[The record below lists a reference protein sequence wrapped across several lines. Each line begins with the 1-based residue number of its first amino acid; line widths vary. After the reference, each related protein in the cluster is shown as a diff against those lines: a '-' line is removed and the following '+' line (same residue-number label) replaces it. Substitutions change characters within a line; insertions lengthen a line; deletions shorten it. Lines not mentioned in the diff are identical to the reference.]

1 MIISDEIQIKRYAAF
16 YRGWCQ
22 AFGEHDGEI
31 EESADINWIYSDVA
45 IGMVMSPSLQKRFMR
60 HLLGKENAQPRI
72 ILASRS
78 IKVGEEWIS
87 LESESETDVR
97 GLGRMQA
104 LLSSGLRIH
113 MYMSSHFYY
122 PAGTRII
129 TFSTRRPMPII
140 YREISPLY
148 IQLSD

>member
-1 MIISDEIQIKRYAAF
+1 MIISDEIRIKRYAAY

-87 LESESETDVR
+87 LESETDVR

-104 LLSSGLRIH
+104 LLNSGLLIH

-122 PAGTRII
+122 SAGTRII
-129 TFSTRRPMPII
+129 TLSTRKPLPIM

>member
-31 EESADINWIYSDVA
+31 EESADINWIYSEAA
-45 IGMVMSPSLQKRFMR
+45 IGMVMSPTLQKRFMR

-78 IKVGEEWIS
+78 IKVGEESIS
-87 LESESETDVR
+87 LESETDVR
-97 GLGRMQA
+97 GLARMQA
-104 LLSSGLRIH
+104 LLNSGLLIH

-129 TFSTRRPMPII
+129 TFSTRKPLPIM

>member
-87 LESESETDVR
+87 LESETDVR

-104 LLSSGLRIH
+104 LLNSGLLIH

-129 TFSTRRPMPII
+129 TLSTRKPLPIM

>member
-1 MIISDEIQIKRYAAF
+1 MIISDEIQVKRYAAF

-31 EESADINWIYSDVA
+31 EESADFNWIYSEVA
-45 IGMVMSPSLQKRFMR
+45 IGMVMSPRLQKRFMK
-60 HLLGKENAQPRI
+60 HLLGKENTQPRI

-78 IKVGEEWIS
+78 IKVGEEWMP
-87 LESESETDVR
+87 LESETDLR
-97 GLGRMQA
+97 GLSRMQA

-129 TFSTRRPMPII
+129 TFSTRKPLPIM

-148 IQLSD
+148 FLRSD